1 MDVAVADGQSIES
14 LVARYDVPGPRY
26 TSYPTAP
33 EWTDRFGSDEYEAR
47 LRMAGGVEPTVPLS
61 LYVHLPFCREL
72 CTYCGCNVVVSKNQQ
87 RADGYLDH
95 VAMELALAAERLG
108 PRRSVSQIHWGGGTP
123 TFLSEAQLER
133 LWKEITRHFTP
144 LPEAEIAIE
153 IDPAVTTEGQ
163 LALLRRLGFN
173 RLSMGVQDLDPRVQ
187 QAVNRIQTREE
198 TERMLSTARSL
209 GFGGVNFDL
218 IYGLPHQTPDSW
230 QRTLE
235 QIIEMRPDRAA
246 VYSFAYVPQVRTNQ
260 RKLPADAIPR
270 GQVKL
275 ELLRRTQSTFAAAGY
290 RQIGMDHY
298 ALPGDE
304 LSIAQQERRLGRN
317 FQGYTVTKATDC
329 VAFGATGI
337 SELQGAFAQ
346 NVRPLPR
353 YYSAVESGRF
363 ATERGMVLSDDDLRR
378 KQVITQ
384 LMCNFWVDLGEDG
397 ATYFA
402 RELEQLRPHERDGL
416 VRIDGTQVEVTPL
429 GRTFVRNV
437 AMQFDAYLAR
447 QPQKRTFSRTV

>member
-1 MDVAVADGQSIES
+1 MNAAAAEHAPES
-14 LVARYDVPGPRY
+14 LLSRYDVPGPRY

-33 EWTDRFGSDEYEAR
+33 EWSETFGPEAYEER
-47 LRMAGGVEPTVPLS
+47 LRLAGRVDPAVPLS
-61 LYVHLPFCREL
+61 LYVHLPFCKEL

-95 VAMELALAAERLG
+95 VALELALAAERLG

-133 LWKEITRHFTP
+133 LWTEITRHFTP

-187 QAVNRIQTREE
+187 QAVNRIQTYEE
-198 TERMLSTARSL
+198 TKGMLDLARSL

-218 IYGLPHQTPDSW
+218 IYGLPHQTPESW

-235 QIIEMRPDRAA
+235 PVIGLRPDRAA
-246 VYSFAYVPQVRTNQ
+246 VYSFAYVPEVRTNQ
-260 RKLPADAIPR
+260 RKLQGDAIPR

-275 ELLRRTQSTFAAAGY
+275 ELLRRTQATFAAAGY

-304 LSIAQQERRLGRN
+304 LSVAQRERRLGRN
-317 FQGYTVTKATDC
+317 FQGYTVKKATDC

-353 YYSAVESGRF
+353 YYAAVKEGRF
-363 ATERGMVLSDDDLRR
+363 ATERGLLLTSDDLRR

-384 LMCNFWVDLGEDG
+384 LMCNFWVDLGTDG
-397 ATYFA
+397 GSYFE
-402 RELEQLRPHERDGL
+402 RELENLRAHERDGL
-416 VRIDGTQVEVTPL
+416 VRIDGTQVEVTQL

-447 QPQKRTFSRTV
+447 PSGGRSFSRTV